1 MQCDNITAIDK
12 VLFFP
17 LIALSHRVIASRL
30 CERTFI
36 YFNGV
41 FALHAQRSSV
51 KQSLFFLVSDGLG
64 GGGQVSEQKKAGTL
78 DNVIKLF
85 LFFFIFIL
93 FFFFFAKLQIR
104 HFVSWPI
111 YYSVL
116 MFPLIALTHRV
127 IALRLCESTFRH
139 HFQIAGHF

>member
-17 LIALSHRVIASRL
+17 LIALSRRVIASRL

-64 GGGQVSEQKKAGTL
+64 GGAG
-78 DNVIKLF
+78 
-85 LFFFIFIL
+85 
-93 FFFFFAKLQIR
+93 IR
-104 HFVSWPI
+104 AEKSGN
-111 YYSVL
+111 
-116 MFPLIALTHRV
+116 T
-127 IALRLCESTFRH
+127 
-139 HFQIAGHF
+139 G